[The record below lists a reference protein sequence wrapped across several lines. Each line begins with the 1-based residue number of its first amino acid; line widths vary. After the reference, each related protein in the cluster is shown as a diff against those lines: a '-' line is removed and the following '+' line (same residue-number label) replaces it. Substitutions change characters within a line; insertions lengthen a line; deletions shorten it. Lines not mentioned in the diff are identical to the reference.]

1 MVVHNFVL
9 LLKDLLRR
17 LIDTRKLW
25 FLGYISLDLMRD
37 GDICA
42 YLAKEGYE
50 IQDGARSL
58 ARTVENTIEAEVFRK
73 LHAKPELIKDE
84 DNQSLLEQ

>member
-25 FLGYISLDLMRD
+25 FLGYISLDL
-37 GDICA
+37 
-42 YLAKEGYE
+42 AKKGYE

-84 DNQSLLEQ
+84 DNQSLLEQCVCV